1 MLLLSSIVRL
11 LIDQFV
17 SNLISLS
24 SSHLRWSRFH
34 NLGNLCLWNSW
45 SGKLLLVEFGFPG
58 FGICNPA
65 QRIQNRTSDW
75 NSKSNFYCWT
85 IRNPQGGIQNP
96 RMSWVTVITKD
107 DWVPMQNRPLPS
119 SKNPHFQNEGKCT
132 TFLVKMTLFTWE
144 WKIVII
150 LKADHSTSF
159 CYRGPKDSEIAHC
172 DEFSIFC
179 LFQRHA
185 YISWT

>member
-34 NLGNLCLWNSW
+34 NLRNLCLWNSW

-65 QRIQNRTSDW
+65 QRIQNLTSDW

-85 IRNPQGGIQNP
+85 IWNPLGGIQNP
-96 RMSWVTVITKD
+96 RMSWVTVITRTIEC
-107 DWVPMQNRPLPS
+107 Q
-119 SKNPHFQNEGKCT
+119 
-132 TFLVKMTLFTWE
+132 
-144 WKIVII
+144 WKI
-150 LKADHSTSF
+150 DHF
-159 CYRGPKDSEIAHC
+159 RVPKTLTFKMRPSAQPFLWKWLYLYEN
-172 DEFSIFC
+172 EKS
-179 LFQRHA
+179 LS
-185 YISWT
+185 Y

>member
-24 SSHLRWSRFH
+24 SSDLRWSRFH
-34 NLGNLCLWNSW
+34 KLRNLCLWNSW
-45 SGKLLLVEFGFPG
+45 SRK
-58 FGICNPA
+58 
-65 QRIQNRTSDW
+65 QNLTSDW

-85 IRNPQGGIQNP
+85 IWNPLGGIQNP

-107 DWVPMQNRPLPS
+107 DWVPVKNRPLPS

-132 TFLVKMTLFTWE
+132 TVLVKMTLFTWE
-144 WKIVII
+144 WKIVTIT
-150 LKADHSTSF
+150 KAGHSTSF
-159 CYRGPKDSEIAHC
+159 WYSGPKDSEIAHC
-172 DEFSIFC
+172 DEFSIVC
-179 LFQRHA
+179 LFQRYA
-185 YISWT
+185 YISWTQFLQQREQGIQWSPRLRKKL

>member
-1 MLLLSSIVRL
+1 MLLPSSIVRL

-34 NLGNLCLWNSW
+34 KLRNLCLWNSW
-45 SGKLLLVEFGFPG
+45 SRK
-58 FGICNPA
+58 
-65 QRIQNRTSDW
+65 QNLTSDS
-75 NSKSNFYCWT
+75 NSKSNFYRWT

-96 RMSWVTVITKD
+96 RVSWVTFITKD
-107 DWVPMQNRPLPS
+107 DWVPVKNRPLPS

-132 TFLVKMTLFTWE
+132 TVLVKMTLFTWE
-144 WKIVII
+144 WKIVTIT
-150 LKADHSTSF
+150 KAGHSTSF
-159 CYRGPKDSEIAHC
+159 WYRGPKDSEIAYC

-185 YISWT
+185 YISRT